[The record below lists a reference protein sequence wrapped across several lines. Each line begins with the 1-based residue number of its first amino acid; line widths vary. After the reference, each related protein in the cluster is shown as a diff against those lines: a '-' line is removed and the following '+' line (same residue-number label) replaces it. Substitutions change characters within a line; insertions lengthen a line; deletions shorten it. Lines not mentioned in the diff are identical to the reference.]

1 LQQPNWIAGESNG
14 RAHAPAASPSA
25 SIPLG
30 VNVAP
35 VMVLHIE
42 ALE

>member
-1 LQQPNWIAGESNG
+1 LLVNPTV
-14 RAHAPAASPSA
+14 AHTPPAASPSA